1 MDFSHIQTNYS
12 YLLKT
17 KGGTFRTVADW
28 DSKNRVM
35 TQFSNTWPDFWFYIK
50 SWFILIP
57 QDENSNHEKRLSK
70 VKPHNYASKWPGHN
84 NLSQSLLSALVMEN
98 VDRSNGLER
107 FLEIC
112 VKSQVN

>member
-35 TQFSNTWPDFWFYIK
+35 TQFSNTWPDF
-50 SWFILIP
+50 
-57 QDENSNHEKRLSK
+57 
-70 VKPHNYASKWPGHN
+70 
-84 NLSQSLLSALVMEN
+84 
-98 VDRSNGLER
+98 
-107 FLEIC
+107 
-112 VKSQVN
+112 